1 MRTERKDLR
10 SSNQSF
16 VRETKYIVWKTL
28 AVAPIL
34 YCSAQVD
41 KEVV

>member
-28 AVAPIL
+28 AVAIL